1 MNKSGFTLLELTIST
16 ALIIVVFA
24 LGLIAVKSS
33 SASVSLNRGKAQLQ
47 EEARRLMIV
56 LGQELEQAVKPAPA
70 GMSLP
75 YGVKALTIL
84 NNGEGVRIQLPNN
97 EAFTSFGTAIE
108 YHFETEDSPVAGS
121 NPPVGNAWLDP
132 GEDAN
137 NDGILNRH
145 IVRVQN
151 GQSRILGAANSI
163 AHANFEL
170 IDAGNVLRISLI
182 LTAPMGDTRS
192 ALVRHELQ
200 RDIYLMN

>member
-16 ALIIVVFA
+16 ALIVVIFS
-24 LGLIAVKSS
+24 LGFVAIKSS

-47 EEARRLMIV
+47 EEARRLMVV
-56 LGQELEQAVKPAPA
+56 LAQELEQAVKAPTP

-75 YGVKALTIL
+75 YGAKAIAIL
-84 NNGEGVRIQLPNN
+84 NGGEGVRFQIPVK
-97 EAFTSFGTAIE
+97 EDFTSFTTAIE
-108 YHFETEDSPVAGS
+108 YHFETEDAPLAGS

-137 NDGILNRH
+137 NDGILNRQ

-151 GQSRILGAANSI
+151 GERRILGAANSI
-163 AHANFEL
+163 AHADFEL
-170 IDAGNVLRISLI
+170 IDAGNVLRITLI

-192 ALVRHELQ
+192 RLVRHELQ

>member
-1 MNKSGFTLLELTIST
+1 MNKSGFSLLELTIST
-16 ALIIVVFA
+16 ALLVIVFS
-24 LGLIAVKSS
+24 LGLIAIKSS

-56 LGQELEQAVKPAPA
+56 LGKELEQAVKPPPS
-70 GMSLP
+70 GLILP
-75 YGVKALTIL
+75 PTVKALTIL
-84 NNGEGVRIQLPNN
+84 NDGEGIRFQIPIK
-97 EAFTSFGTAIE
+97 EDFTSFTTPIE
-108 YHFETEDSPVAGS
+108 YHFETEDMPLQGT
-121 NPPVGNAWLDP
+121 NPPTGNAWLDP

-151 GQSRILGAANSI
+151 GQRRILGAANSI

-170 IDAGNVLRISLI
+170 IDAGNVLRISLV